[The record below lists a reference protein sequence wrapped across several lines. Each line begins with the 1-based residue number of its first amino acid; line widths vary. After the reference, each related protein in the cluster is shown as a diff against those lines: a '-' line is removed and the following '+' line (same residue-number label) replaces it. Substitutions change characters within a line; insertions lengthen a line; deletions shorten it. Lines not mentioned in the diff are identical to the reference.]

1 MLNNINF
8 ILFAGFQFAL
18 LHFRFRFFETMVR
31 VLFIHPDLGIGG
43 AERLVV
49 DAALALQQRGHTV
62 SFLTNHHDREHC
74 FEETRNGELRVE
86 TVGDWLPRS
95 IFHRFS
101 AFCAYLRMLYATIY
115 TTFYLS
121 RDEKFDVIFVDLI
134 SVGIPILKWA
144 SGHPKILFYCHF
156 PDQLLTSKS
165 GLLKQWYRI
174 PLDFVEEKT
183 TARADSILVNS
194 KFTRRVFKETFKSI
208 TTMPTVLYPS
218 LDTKYFDQTVVSDSD
233 PDVGPLNLPDEA
245 IVFLSIN
252 RFERKKNIPL
262 ALRAFNRMKEL
273 IPKSEWDRCHL
284 IIAGGYDRLNTENVQ
299 HFVEL
304 TELADKL
311 KISTKCSFLRS
322 PSNKF
327 KLWLIKRCNALV
339 YTPANE
345 HFGIV
350 PLEAMYLRKPVI
362 ACNCGGPTETI
373 IHETTGFLCDE
384 SHAEEEFAKAMNR
397 FVTGDQTLSNSMGEK
412 GRKRVQQNFS
422 FEAFAEKLDFII
434 KELLKPENGSKQRS
448 N

>member
-1 MLNNINF
+1 
-8 ILFAGFQFAL
+8 
-18 LHFRFRFFETMVR
+18 MVR

-49 DAALALQQRGHTV
+49 DAAIALQQRGHTV
-62 SFLTNHHDREHC
+62 SFLTNHHDVTHC
-74 FEETRNGELRVE
+74 FEETRNGQLKVE

-95 IFHRFS
+95 IFHKFF
-101 AFCAYLRMLYATIY
+101 AFCAYLRMLYATLY
-115 TTFYLS
+115 TTFCLS
-121 RDEKFDVIFVDLI
+121 QREHFDVIFVDII

-144 SGHPKILFYCHF
+144 TGHPKILFYCHF
-156 PDQLLTSKS
+156 PDQLLTTKTS
-165 GLLKQWYRI
+165 LLKRWYRA
-174 PLDFVEEKT
+174 PLDFLEERT

-208 TTMPTVLYPS
+208 EVMPTVLYPS
-218 LDTKYFDQTVVSDSD
+218 LDTKYFDETVVSDIDS
-233 PDVGPLNLPDEA
+233 DVGPLDLSPEA

-262 ALRAFNRMKEL
+262 ALNAFKRLEKL
-273 IPKSEWDRCHL
+273 VPKSDWDRCHL
-284 IIAGGYDRLNTENVQ
+284 LVVGGYDRLNTENIE

-304 TELADKL
+304 TEMADFL

-327 KLWLIKRCNALV
+327 KLWLIKRSDALV

-350 PLEAMYLRKPVI
+350 PLEAMFLRKPVI
-362 ACNCGGPTETI
+362 ACNCGGPTETV
-373 IHETTGFLCDE
+373 IHDSTGFLCDE
-384 SHAEEEFAKAMNR
+384 GNAEEEFAKAMAR
-397 FVTGDQTLSNSMGEK
+397 IVTGGRKLSESMGEK

-422 FEAFAEKLDFII
+422 FEAFTEKLDFII
-434 KELLKPENGSKQRS
+434 KELLKSGNESDDKQKS